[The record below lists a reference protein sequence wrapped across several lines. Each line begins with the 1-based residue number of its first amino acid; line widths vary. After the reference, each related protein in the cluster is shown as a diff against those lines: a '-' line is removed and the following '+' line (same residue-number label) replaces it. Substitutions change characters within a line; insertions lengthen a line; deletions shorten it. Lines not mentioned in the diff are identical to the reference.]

1 MDAIAQEEINKI
13 LEELKKRGVSKTCPM
28 CGNPHFTIAPAY
40 FVNLLQTSVGNLTLG
55 GKSIPSIPIICTN
68 CGFISQHAI
77 GVLGFMPKESQKEPK
92 K

>member
-1 MDAIAQEEINKI
+1 MDTLSQEEINKI
-13 LEELKKRGVSKTCPM
+13 LEELKKRGVSKMCPM
-28 CGNPHFTIAPAY
+28 CGNPHFSIAPAY
-40 FVNLLQTSVGNLTLG
+40 FVNLLQPSVSNLSLS

-77 GVLGFMPKESQKEPK
+77 GVLGIMPKEAQKEPK

>member
-1 MDAIAQEEINKI
+1 MEAFSKEKIDKI
-13 LEELKKRGVSKTCPM
+13 LKELKKRGVSKTCPM
-28 CGNPHFTIAPAY
+28 CGNKHFSIAPAY
-40 FVNLLQTSVGNLTLG
+40 FVNLLQTSVGNLSLG

-77 GVLGFMPKESQKEPK
+77 GILGIVPKESPEESK